1 MFHRRRVCST
11 CGSSGFLHEA
21 SRLLGRLEEK
31 LEFDRI
37 FHRHM
42 DALRQ
47 TISPFRGGGLTI
59 GRASLGSCSRR
70 AGAYAIT

>member
-1 MFHRRRVCST
+1 MFYKRRICST

-37 FHRHM
+37 FHRLM
-42 DALRQ
+42 DAMHQ
-47 TISPFRGGGLTI
+47 TISPFCGGGLTK
-59 GRASLGSCSRR
+59 GRAS
-70 AGAYAIT
+70 